1 MAEPPDPATALAR
14 AQRHF
19 AGVALLGAAM
29 RIWRQRPAAEA
40 GMLDIATPAEG
51 WAFIAFGAAAQPL
64 GLLEL
69 HADGGTRALAVA
81 DHPWLAHA
89 LLLGLAQAA
98 LPIAESRYLG
108 AFAVPGTGCDR
119 AIIADCLDHELVV
132 PLHAGAEVMHG
143 LEFAAW
149 LHGLAAA

>member
-1 MAEPPDPATALAR
+1 MAEAPDPAAVLAQAR
-14 AQRHF
+14 RHF
-19 AGVALLGAAM
+19 DGVALLGAAM

-40 GMLDIATPAEG
+40 GMLDIVTPAEG
-51 WAFIAFGAAAQPL
+51 WAFIVFGAAAAPL

-69 HADGGTRALAVA
+69 HADGGSRALAVA

-98 LPIAESRYLG
+98 LPGAENCYLG
-108 AFAVPGTGCDR
+108 AFSAPGAGVDR

-132 PLHAGAEVMHG
+132 PLHPGAEVMHG

-149 LHGLAAA
+149 LHGLAAG